1 MRRHSLKL
9 FSDVA
14 RTLAHAALIAAAV
27 LLPGTF
33 PAAAQ
38 TERPITLIVPFA
50 VGGPTDIVAR
60 LAAEGM
66 SRELRRTI
74 IVENVGGA
82 GGAIGTLRAAGA
94 RPDGSTMVLGQ
105 MATHA
110 LTPLLNANAGYDP
123 VSDFEAI
130 GLIAN
135 APMVLAARNT
145 LPGETLAAF
154 RDHVRANAGRMS
166 FGHAGLGA
174 TSQVACELFNLQAEA
189 MQASV
194 PYRGTAPALADL
206 AAGQIDFV
214 CDQIT
219 SVAPFIRSGVVR
231 GVTIMARE
239 RSPVLPDV
247 PSSAEQGFPELSVEV
262 WNGLLFPKGTPRPL
276 VDAANAALKATLG
289 NPETARR
296 LIELGASSPD
306 ADGNTPEAFRAL
318 IEAENTRWSQLL
330 NRLR

>member
-1 MRRHSLKL
+1 
-9 FSDVA
+9 
-14 RTLAHAALIAAAV
+14 
-27 LLPGTF
+27 
-33 PAAAQ
+33 
-38 TERPITLIVPFA
+38 
-50 VGGPTDIVAR
+50 
-60 LAAEGM
+60 
-66 SRELRRTI
+66 
-74 IVENVGGA
+74 
-82 GGAIGTLRAAGA
+82 
-94 RPDGSTMVLGQ
+94 MVLGQ

-110 LTPLLNANAGYDP
+110 LTPLLNASVGYDP
-123 VSDFEAI
+123 VNDFEPI

-135 APMVLAARNT
+135 APMVLAARNA
-145 LPGETLAAF
+145 LPGQTLSAF

-189 MQASV
+189 MPASV

-219 SVAPFIRSGVVR
+219 SVAPLIRSGTVR
-231 GVTIMARE
+231 GVTIMAQE
-239 RSPVLPDV
+239 RSPVLPEV

-262 WNGLLFPKGTPRPL
+262 WNGLLFPRGTPRAV
-276 VDAANAALKATLG
+276 VDAANAALTTTLQ

-296 LIELGASSPD
+296 LIELGASIP
-306 ADGNTPEAFRAL
+306 APQGNTPEAFRTL
-318 IEAENTRWSQLL
+318 IEAENQRWAQLL